1 MATGGVDKV
10 IPGNPIYYDPKRV
23 RRREQGERQHQDQPR
38 KKKKGREGEKVAGDK
53 VDTYA

>member
-10 IPGNPIYYDPKRV
+10 IPGNPIYYNPKRV

-38 KKKKGREGEKVAGDK
+38 KKEKSREGEKMAGDK